1 MTDPRDSVETLR
13 EKIENGERDI
23 DQQADRDALL
33 EFSRT
38 LDLLSTEYSDYRHLK
53 LLRHCTRMAE
63 HVGGLADALD
73 DRDAAE
79 DIVAWINRTYDNE
92 ETNRDYRSAIRV
104 FGKRT
109 TDSDDAVPES
119 LAWVPTGT
127 SSNYDPKPDP
137 TKMLHWDDRVQ
148 PMIDAAMNPRD
159 AALVAVAWDAGP
171 RAGELKSLRVG
182 DVTDHRHGLQITVD
196 GKVGQRTIT
205 LILSVPHLQRW
216 LDAHPDSG
224 DDTAPLW
231 SKVTSPDSI
240 SDRMFTKLLDEL
252 AERAEVSRPV
262 TLTNFRKSSA
272 SYLASQGMNQAHLED
287 HHGWTRGSEHA
298 ARYIS
303 VFGDQADNEL
313 ARIHGVEVAEEDE
326 PDDFAPVT
334 CPRCNEQTP
343 RERDFCV
350 HCQQSLDLEAK
361 QLLDEVTETLDSQLV
376 ESDDP
381 EDRRDLVRARRTLD
395 EKPGVMDRDELHD
408 LASSLSSDDD

>member
-13 EKIENGERDI
+13 EKIETGDRDI
-23 DQQADRDALL
+23 DHEADRDALL

-63 HVGGLADALD
+63 HVGGLADALE

-79 DIVAWINRTYDNE
+79 AIVTWINRTYDNE

-109 TDSDDAVPES
+109 SDGTGVPDSLS
-119 LAWVPTGT
+119 WVPTGT

-137 TKMLHWDDRVQ
+137 TEMLDWDTHVL
-148 PMIDAAMNPRD
+148 PMVDAAMNPRD
-159 AALVAVAWDAGP
+159 AALAAVAWDAGP

-182 DVTDHRHGLQITVD
+182 DVTDHKHGLQITVD
-196 GKVGQRTIT
+196 GKVGQRSIT
-205 LILSVPHLQRW
+205 LIISVPYLQQW
-216 LDAHPDSG
+216 LEAHPASD

-231 SKVTSPDSI
+231 SKVNTAASI
-240 SDRMFTKLLDEL
+240 SDRMFTKILDEL

-303 VFGDQADNEL
+303 VFGDHADNEL
-313 ARIHGVEVAEEDE
+313 ARIHGRDVAEDDE
-326 PDDFAPVT
+326 ADDYAPVP
-334 CPRCNEQTP
+334 CPRCGEQTP
-343 RERDFCV
+343 RERDFCI
-350 HCQQSLDLEAK
+350 HCHQALDLEAK
-361 QLLDEVTETLDSQLV
+361 QLLDEVLETFDDQLI

-381 EDRRDLVRARRTLD
+381 EDRRDLVRGRRTLE
-395 EKPGVMDRDELHD
+395 EKPAVMDSDELHE
-408 LASSLSSDDD
+408 LASSLGDDD